1 MDPKIVKEV
10 LDFKLH
16 NQYPEGLTS
25 KEKYV
30 IKRRAETF
38 RIKEGDLYYMCRRKR
53 NQAQHLAKVVLTAE
67 EANSIF
73 EEFHCSQL
81 GGHCGSEKTHSAI
94 ISRYYW
100 PGMEEDIRKWVVQCP
115 PCQSK
120 RAPIKEKT
128 QYNPI
133 VVSEP
138 LELVGMD
145 LVGKLTLTVGGNQ
158 LLTDQG
164 SELCNKVNYGLCQ
177 KLGIKRSLCSTYHPQ
192 TNGLVEKLNGTIQRS
207 LYKVVA
213 VPKDWDQYLQ
223 ATMFALQ
230 TKKQLTTKYSPYFL
244 MFGREARYPSAV
256 DEEYEVTDDKVNRL
270 LCLEEIS
277 EGAHKRQ
284 SVYEDV
290 KHNVKKSQD
299 RVRNRKQEK
308 GQEDNFTV
316 GPYKVYSENM
326 MDLAPGKELETEV
339 VNAYLCIVGR
349 RTGACIDAYTMTQVW
364 QGSQKCF
371 RRLNLLKHDVAAG
384 AVCRQGH
391 WTLIIMYL
399 KEKRSL
405 FVDPFGATQK
415 QIEQCRDVTR
425 ALVWKHYPAIGKWT
439 CSTVGH
445 PKQQDTT
452 SCGVFVCK
460 YPVDQEGVATLRL
473 GMEMS
478 LLNDTDDLSQLCRA
492 CGEESSGADTDYWIE
507 CTTCNKWYHS
517 VCVGHPSTEGDYF

>member
-38 RIKEGDLYYMCRRKR
+38 RIKDGDLYYMCRRKR
-53 NQAQHLAKVVLTAE
+53 NQAQHLAKVV
-67 EANSIF
+67 
-73 EEFHCSQL
+73 
-81 GGHCGSEKTHSAI
+81 
-94 ISRYYW
+94 
-100 PGMEEDIRKWVVQCP
+100 VQCP
-115 PCQSK
+115 PCQSR

-145 LVGKLTLTVGGNQ
+145 LTRAQSFVT
-158 LLTDQG
+158 
-164 SELCNKVNYGLCQ
+164 
-177 KLGIKRSLCSTYHPQ
+177 RSL
-192 TNGLVEKLNGTIQRS
+192 N
-207 LYKVVA
+207 KVVA
-213 VPKDWDQYLQ
+213 DHPKDWDLYLQ
-223 ATMFALQ
+223 ATMFALR

-244 MFGREARYPSAV
+244 MFGREARYPSEV

-299 RVRNRKQEK
+299 RV
-308 GQEDNFTV
+308 

-326 MDLAPGKELETEV
+326 MDLVPGKELETEV

-349 RTGACIDAYTMTQVW
+349 RTG
-364 QGSQKCF
+364 
-371 RRLNLLKHDVAAG
+371 
-384 AVCRQGH
+384 
-391 WTLIIMYL
+391 
-399 KEKRSL
+399 
-405 FVDPFGATQK
+405 
-415 QIEQCRDVTR
+415 
-425 ALVWKHYPAIGKWT
+425 
-439 CSTVGH
+439 
-445 PKQQDTT
+445 
-452 SCGVFVCK
+452 
-460 YPVDQEGVATLRL
+460 YPVDQVGVATLRL
-473 GMEMS
+473 DMAMS
-478 LLNDTDDLSQLCRA
+478 MLNDTDDLSQLCRA
-492 CGEESSGADTDYWIE
+492 CGEESSGADTDWIE
-507 CTTCNKWYHS
+507 CTTTE
-517 VCVGHPSTEGDYF
+517 STEEDYFCKGCIF